1 MKVSYR
7 VPATTANLGPGFD
20 CLGLALPIY
29 NIITIEET
37 VMPSTGIEVNVM
49 KDFENAELIEELDSI
64 PNDKD
69 NIVYKAVEILYNLV
83 GQDPS
88 EIKINIKSSIPI
100 AKGLGSSASVIVGGL
115 MAANDLLGNPADE
128 AALLSIATEA
138 EGHPDNV
145 VPAILGGLVM
155 SSMEDDG
162 SVIYRRLDW
171 PEDWHI
177 TVCIPD
183 FELATNISRSVLPE
197 KVPME
202 DAKFNAR
209 RLAMLIHAIDTVDA
223 KLMKSALE
231 DKLHQPYREKLIP
244 GLKEIKE
251 ALKHEENV
259 LGTVISGA
267 GPSIVIISQKNNLEK
282 IYQTVKEIWDN
293 MNVHCDIRTLTV
305 EKCGASKVE

>member
-1 MKVSYR
+1 MKVSYK

-244 GLKEIKE
+244 GFKEIKE

-293 MNVHCDIRTLTV
+293 MNVHCDIKTLTV